1 MGWSK
6 SSFGFFC
13 NMKNLNELCG
23 QPNNIYNVIIRRSI
37 YVLICLY
44 IYSIQVHQSLLGS
57 QFEHL
62 EWNCYS
68 HQSCSLLCVY
78 KGPKEQRI
86 LLTKAINGRIKTGL
100 QMAPWVHALRKRRCN
115 YMTSNILFCIFL
127 LF

>member
-1 MGWSK
+1 MGRPE

-13 NMKNLNELCG
+13 NMKNLNELFR
-23 QPNNIYNVIIRRSI
+23 QPNNIYNTIIRRYI
-37 YVLICLY
+37 YILIYLY

-62 EWNCYS
+62 EWNCCS
-68 HQSCSLLCVY
+68 HQSCCLLSVY
-78 KGPKEQRI
+78 KGPREQRI

-100 QMAPWVHALRKRRCN
+100 QMAPWVHALRIKRCN